1 MKYKNHPSL
10 YESYYNIWNGID
22 FDKDKLIKFVKRIR
36 LLSFTS
42 IFYFPHKEELKQLK
56 KIKEQYDINI
66 LKGLLNNDETISKN
80 AFIEKWARIGAIDI
94 LLNNTFSR
102 QTYISII
109 NLPRN
114 DYQLVMKRIDELIK
128 VAQTTTYQT
137 ETISKDIPTNE

>member
-22 FDKDKLIKFVKRIR
+22 FDKDKLIKFIKRIR
-36 LLSFTS
+36 LLSYTS

-80 AFIEKWARIGAIDI
+80 AFIDE
-94 LLNNTFSR
+94 SR
-102 QTYISII
+102 
-109 NLPRN
+109 RK
-114 DYQLVMKRIDELIK
+114 DYEL
-128 VAQTTTYQT
+128 
-137 ETISKDIPTNE
+137 